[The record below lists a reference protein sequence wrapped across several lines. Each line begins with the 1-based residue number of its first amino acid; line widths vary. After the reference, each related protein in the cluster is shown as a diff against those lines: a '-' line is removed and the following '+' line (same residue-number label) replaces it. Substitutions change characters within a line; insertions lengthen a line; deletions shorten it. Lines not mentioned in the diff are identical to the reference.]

1 MESLAVVVWEEGGKS
16 PGSWRQAKDGW
27 VIITKKKGKVIRSRL
42 IVAMGYRHY
51 MDGRVYSL
59 QWQC

>member
-1 MESLAVVVWEEGGKS
+1 MKSLAVVVWEEGGKS

-27 VIITKKKGKVIRSRL
+27 VIVTKKKGMVIRSRL

-51 MDGRVYSL
+51 MDGRVYFL
-59 QWQC
+59 QWQ